1 MKRRAGWRVDC
12 KWIAGVI
19 FTLSLMVVIVAYSL
33 YQVTSFE
40 QTKSIIK
47 TATEKELKEA
57 VAQSYNLIIALALIN
72 PEQSLPT
79 ENMPIKIELKGK
91 DIIGKS
97 QDELVTYLIDKIA
110 AQIYN
115 EGISFE
121 GKDISSSEPSGP
133 QTSSPLE
140 SNFLIRLAGFFN
152 AKTHRTL
159 GVALVITLVNAL
171 LLLALLVGFSYRFGR
186 LISPAISFLVA
197 GLVGIIISSP
207 ARLGVLTPQKFSEI
221 AAKPITNF
229 FNTSLTLLAV
239 GATLLVVGVIGNIIL
254 WAVFGKEKTA

>member
-19 FTLSLMVVIVAYSL
+19 FTLSLIVVIIVYSL
-33 YQVTSFE
+33 YQVTSFQ

-47 TATEKELKEA
+47 IAVEKELKEA

-115 EGISFE
+115 EGTSFE

-159 GVALVITLVNAL
+159 GVAFVITLVTAL
-171 LLLALLVGFSYRFGR
+171 LFLALLVGSSYRFGR
-186 LISPAISFLVA
+186 LISPAISFLVV
-197 GLVGIIISSP
+197 GLAGIIISSP
-207 ARLGVLTPQKFSEI
+207 ARLGASVPNQLSKM

-239 GATLLVVGVIGNIIL
+239 GATLVVIGVIGNIIL
-254 WAVFGKEKTA
+254 RAVFNKEKSS